1 MRHEVYRV
9 AYDEASAELSEILS
23 KFDQLRLRKERIEK
37 LVEALKPL
45 MVTSEVQQ
53 RAVAPIERPAIP
65 VERPVPVVEQ
75 QAVPAPAPAPSVPLS
90 MQKDVDEAADPFSR
104 RVENVMGMNSAA
116 RDVREYSRL
125 FSSGTSRGN

>member
-37 LVEALKPL
+37 LVDALKPL
-45 MVTSEVQQ
+45 MGTPELQP
-53 RAVAPIERPAIP
+53 RAAAPAEHTTIPAERS
-65 VERPVPVVEQ
+65 VPVVEQ
-75 QAVPAPAPAPSVPLS
+75 LVAPVPAAPPSVPLS
-90 MQKDVDEAADPFSR
+90 MQKEVDEAADPFSR

>member
-23 KFDQLRLRKERIEK
+23 RFDQLRLRKERIEK

-45 MVTSEVQQ
+45 MATAELQQ
-53 RAVAPIERPAIP
+53 RPAA
-65 VERPVPVVEQ
+65 Q
-75 QAVPAPAPAPSVPLS
+75 PAPAEHLAPVAEQQEAPLPAAPPSVPLS
-90 MQKDVDEAADPFSR
+90 MQKEVDEAADPFSR